1 MQEAQ
6 PMPHARR
13 WLQQEEGKLP
23 GPVWKSERW
32 PSTSLLFCQRKQT
45 AQESPAEC
53 CAILSVS
60 TAIKGIKK
68 SLSQAVARRKP
79 ETPLDLCLVKTWRW
93 RGFAETCE
101 TKLQITL
108 HCKQRLQ
115 ATCSAQHLQY
125 KCDASLRRVWGPW
138 CLSIGNFES
147 FLWGQKPL
155 PPCTAWKPLEF
166 NRILHRRKIPNCGHH
181 VVKLIC
187 TCLLFNLPLLIL
199 ALLQKPSYICIYNI
213 YIYAQC
219 LGFAQALQ
227 RRGFPFTNKW

>member
-79 ETPLDLCLVKTWRW
+79 ETPLDLWLGEDMKVTRFSRNMRNEAANYSTLQTAPTSNMFHSASTVQMWCKFTPCVRTLVSKHRQF
-93 RGFAETCE
+93 RVFPMRPET
-101 TKLQITL
+101 
-108 HCKQRLQ
+108 
-115 ATCSAQHLQY
+115 S
-125 KCDASLRRVWGPW
+125 ASLCR
-138 CLSIGNFES
+138 LKTIGIQPYLAQAKNPK
-147 FLWGQKPL
+147 LWAPRSQVNLHMPL
-155 PPCTAWKPLEF
+155 VQLTA
-166 NRILHRRKIPNCGHH
+166 
-181 VVKLIC
+181 
-187 TCLLFNLPLLIL
+187 
-199 ALLQKPSYICIYNI
+199 SYFSSTSETIVYI
-213 YIYAQC
+213 YIYIIYIYTR
-219 LGFAQALQ
+219 L
-227 RRGFPFTNKW
+227 